1 MAVLPSALGFP
12 LPGHLSAAFA
22 ELKGTARSHAQRGKP
37 GPEVSAF
44 SAETSGF
51 PTFSGPGA
59 PSALR
64 RDNENKAGDPA
75 PIVLRLG
82 R

>member
-1 MAVLPSALGFP
+1 MTVLPSTLGLP
-12 LPGHLSAAFA
+12 LLGHLSAAFA
-22 ELKGTARSHAQRGKP
+22 ELRGAARSHAHGGKP
-37 GPEVSAF
+37 VPEVSAF

-59 PSALR
+59 LLALR